1 MRAFLSL
8 GSNISKRKL
17 NLSNGIESLDNVN
30 EITIIQES
38 PIYETEPLYV
48 ESQNEFLNMVVEI
61 ETSLSHRQL
70 LIVLKNIEKNSG
82 RNLDTKRYGPRII
95 DIDILSF
102 GEEEI
107 NEPDLIIPHPKIK
120 ERKFVLEPWSDIAK
134 DYKLAGSNVSIYDLL
149 KSTKDNSTVIKLI
162 EEVASIE

>member
-48 ESQNEFLNMVVEI
+48 ESQNEFLNMVVEK
-61 ETSLSHRQL
+61 
-70 LIVLKNIEKNSG
+70 VNI
-82 RNLDTKRYGPRII
+82 
-95 DIDILSF
+95 
-102 GEEEI
+102 
-107 NEPDLIIPHPKIK
+107 
-120 ERKFVLEPWSDIAK
+120 
-134 DYKLAGSNVSIYDLL
+134 
-149 KSTKDNSTVIKLI
+149 
-162 EEVASIE
+162 